1 MRKLGMILGPVV
13 AVLAIAIA
21 ALSFVVSSRR
31 MEFRDRAA
39 ILAKGV
45 VDTTQK
51 LDAQTGSGTAAKV
64 TFTPAAPGTKESGA
78 LGWPSYHADKAEY
91 QKTIDAAVKLAG
103 DINSQRGELALG
115 IYEMSIALQLPES
128 ALTQDSLN
136 TLSTYKNAIA
146 DAKSHATAVRNR
158 NDVVIDALKAY
169 STEVGMR
176 LNTARLETRTEVK
189 VTDEDGNEIGVK
201 LGEFDCK
208 KPLDDL
214 RGAIKNVND
223 RRKAFEAT
231 LKSTPDKIP
240 EFAWSAQVEN
250 LSGRGFASV
259 LAALED
265 DYSAINGKLVEL
277 KRTIEDLA
285 KVKQEK
291 QELEEAFTELKDKN
305 ATLEQDIAALK
316 KQVRDLGGESEVGV
330 AKVIESIQEVDPN
343 TTGSVLVT
351 NPQWNF
357 VVTDMGEELVIAEV
371 PVIISSEGK
380 YLASGIVKKVE
391 KKVSLVEVIRGD
403 AASIPDNA
411 QVFVNLTVK
420 DESPG
425 DDEN

>member
-51 LDAQTGSGTAAKV
+51 LDAQTGSGASTKV

-78 LGWPSYHADKAEY
+78 LGWPSYHADKGEY
-91 QKTIDAAVKLAG
+91 QKTIDAAIKLAG

-158 NDVVIDALKAY
+158 NDAFLDALKAY

-176 LNTARLETRTEVK
+176 LNTARLETRSEVK
-189 VTDEDGNEIGVK
+189 VTDEDGNEIGTK

-214 RGAIKNVND
+214 RVAIKDVND

-231 LKSTPDKIP
+231 LKNTPEKIP

-250 LSGRGFASV
+250 LSGRGFPNV
-259 LAALED
+259 LAALEE

-291 QELEEAFTELKDKN
+291 QELEEAFTQLKDK
-305 ATLEQDIAALK
+305 
-316 KQVRDLGGESEVGV
+316 
-330 AKVIESIQEVDPN
+330 
-343 TTGSVLVT
+343 
-351 NPQWNF
+351 
-357 VVTDMGEELVIAEV
+357 
-371 PVIISSEGK
+371 
-380 YLASGIVKKVE
+380 
-391 KKVSLVEVIRGD
+391 
-403 AASIPDNA
+403 
-411 QVFVNLTVK
+411 
-420 DESPG
+420 
-425 DDEN
+425 